1 MWILLII
8 GIYLVVFCVY
18 FACPLPVRI
27 LIMAVNFFMPDP
39 IPILDEVIMIAGII
53 SKLLFLEKIED
64 AISAIIYFVDE
75 HKKLIKTIGIIVI
88 VLLLLIWR
96 FTPKG

>member
-53 SKLLFLEKIED
+53 SKLLFLED
-64 AISAIIYFVDE
+64 VISAIIYFVDE